1 MNKNKIL
8 DKQKI
13 IDDIN
18 GHPDT
23 LISEVN
29 NAICSGQPKDT
40 NHYRYNP
47 TKKKNVLSDY
57 LLELLIELIQ
67 ERKVYIAKSY
77 PIKILYPTTETEI
90 RELIEKTQSASLKFY
105 TKETIRREGVKI
117 QL

>member
-1 MNKNKIL
+1 MNKTL

-23 LISEVN
+23 LIAEIN
-29 NAICSGQPKDT
+29 NAICNSKPKDT
-40 NHYRYNP
+40 NHYCYNP

-57 LLELLIELIQ
+57 LLELLVELIQ

-77 PIKILYPTTETEI
+77 PIKILYPATETEI
-90 RELIEKTQSASLKFY
+90 RELIEKTSPASLKFF
-105 TKETIRREGVKI
+105 TKETIRREGLVFPF
-117 QL
+117 